1 MKTGDDLRRALGD
14 MDEGFEK
21 RARTTLNLLRLN
33 QKEEKVMRKKWTTGL
48 VIALL
53 ALAMTC
59 GAVAAGE
66 HWGLLQF
73 LGRYMDYQQPEEA
86 MQAVQTAIPQ
96 TGGEMTSAVMSVEE
110 AVYDGEAFYIVVAI
124 RPRDSRTM
132 LLTEDSSPDDSVFN
146 VAQRYALPEWENVA
160 IRDWAKERGMDRF
173 ALVSVDMSG
182 VNGLCVSDN
191 WEEDGTLQL
200 MLSGALTGDGAQ
212 DIELNGLL
220 IPYGSDEEAWET
232 CKLSF
237 TLQNSGTLWTRSIA
251 APVVFDS
258 LHATLLNMTLRGTV
272 MGTYITYELE
282 VEGGAETP
290 IYHRFLNAYCNRL
303 FLPGPL
309 SGEARDE
316 VDAQGVRHVVGIL
329 SLEPLKETD
338 LREDMLWFSLST
350 DFRLWEE
357 QPLTLKR

>member
-1 MKTGDDLRRALGD
+1 MKTGDDLRRALGE

-21 RARTTLNLLRLN
+21 RARTTLSLLRLN
-33 QKEEKVMRKKWTTGL
+33 QKEEKVMRKKWTTGIL
-48 VIALL
+48 IALL

-73 LGRYMDYQQPEEA
+73 LGRYLDYDQTEGVT
-86 MQAVQTAIPQ
+86 QAVQTAIPQ
-96 TGGEMTSAVMSVEE
+96 TGGETASAVMTVEE

-124 RPRDSRTM
+124 RPRDSCTM
-132 LLTEDSSPDDSVFN
+132 LLTEDSSPDDAVYN
-146 VAQRYALPEWENVA
+146 IAQRYALPEPEKNVA

-173 ALVSVDMSG
+173 ALVSVDMG
-182 VNGLCVSDN
+182 DVYGLSVSSN

-200 MLSGALTGDGAQ
+200 LLSGVLPGDGAQ
-212 DIELNGLL
+212 DIELTGLV
-220 IPYGSDEEAWET
+220 IPYGSGEEDWEI

-251 APVVFDS
+251 EPVAFDS
-258 LHATLLNMTLRGTV
+258 LHTTLLNLTLRGTA

-282 VEGGAETP
+282 VGEGAETP
-290 IYHRFLNAYCNRL
+290 IYHRFLNASCNRL

-316 VDAQGVRHVVGIL
+316 VNPQGGRHVIGIL

-338 LREDMLWFSLST
+338 LREDMLWYSLSS

-357 QPLTLKR
+357 QPLTLK

>member
-1 MKTGDDLRRALGD
+1 MKTGDDLRRALGE

-21 RARTTLNLLRLN
+21 RARTTLTLLRLN

-53 ALAMTC
+53 VAAMTC

-66 HWGLLQF
+66 HWGVLQF
-73 LGRYMDYQQPEEA
+73 LGRYLDYEQTEEA
-86 MQAVQTAIPQ
+86 TQAVQTAIPQ
-96 TGGEMTSAVMSVEE
+96 TGGETASAVMTVTE

-132 LLTEDSSPDDSVFN
+132 LLMEDASPDESVCN
-146 VAQRYALPEWENVA
+146 IAQRYALPECENVT
-160 IRDWAKERGMDRF
+160 IRDWAKGRGMDRF
-173 ALVSVDMSG
+173 ALVSVDMSDADS
-182 VNGLCVSDN
+182 LSFSSN

-200 MLSGALTGDGAQ
+200 LLSGVLAGDGAQ
-212 DIELNGLL
+212 DIELTGLV
-220 IPYGSDEEAWET
+220 IPYGTNEEEWEI

-251 APVVFDS
+251 APVAFDS
-258 LHATLLNMTLRGTV
+258 LHATLLNMTLRGTA
-272 MGTYITYELE
+272 MGTYITYELK
-282 VEGGAETP
+282 VEEGAETP
-290 IYHRFLNAYCNRL
+290 IYHRFLNASCNRL

-316 VDAQGVRHVVGIL
+316 VDPQGGRHVTGIL

-338 LREDMLWFSLST
+338 LREDTLWYSLSS